1 MTNGKAVGM
10 RLRGTDRGG
19 IPWITILDAEGE
31 ELITS
36 DGPKGNIGCPVTPD
50 ERSHFMTMV
59 KKTAQKMSEKD
70 IAVVKAKLDDFAEK
84 ILRKR
89 K

>member
-1 MTNGKAVGM
+1 MTNGKEVGM

-19 IPWITILDAEGE
+19 IPWITILDAEGK
-31 ELITS
+31 ELINS
-36 DGPKGNIGCPVTPD
+36 DGPKGNVGCPVQPH
-50 ERSHFMTMV
+50 ERSHFMTML

-70 IAVVKAKLDDFAEK
+70 IAVVKEELDAFAEK